1 MKTALDGNY
10 KCKKNV
16 LITFFSHLIRLMKQV
31 AVAYLAARMKKKQTK
46 LLKKN
51 QSRKMHTVR
60 ISMEM
65 RLRRMVSTAASH

>member
-31 AVAYLAARMKKKQTK
+31 AVAYLAARMKKKTNK
-46 LLKKN
+46 IIEEK
-51 QSRKMHTVR
+51 S
-60 ISMEM
+60 ISQNAH
-65 RLRRMVSTAASH
+65 STN